1 MTEQAKNIMEQAK
14 QTAASATQK
23 AQETAGAAQ
32 KSVADTVRD
41 SPLPV
46 SANGHASK
54 RELSGRLL
62 ERLLDV
68 SLRGPHSKWFEVFRH
83 CNACK

>member
-54 RELSGRLL
+54 REL
-62 ERLLDV
+62 LDV